1 MEVLESGNL
10 EFMKSEYF
18 QSIISAGCGVGAGVE
33 KMEEIKT
40 KTNSKQ
46 VSKNFYK
53 KDNKRKNYVQSELLL
68 QQLEENDSASVS
80 DSVSTTPS
88 NFGADLACDN
98 SDTSNISVF
107 TNDIDTSDDESESP
121 IT

>member
-1 MEVLESGNL
+1 MAECETLTNA
-10 EFMKSEYF
+10 K
-18 QSIISAGCGVGAGVE
+18 
-33 KMEEIKT
+33 KMI
-40 KTNSKQ
+40 NH
-46 VSKNFYK
+46 FYK
-53 KDNKRKNYVQSELLL
+53 RDNRRKNYIQSELLL

-88 NFGADLACDN
+88 NCGADLACEN

-107 TNDIDTSDDESESP
+107 TNDIDSSDDESESP